1 MAICYAIR
9 IIVINETNTLD
20 IVDLYEKWEKL
31 NCIFVMLIKTT
42 ISAAIWGFIDQHDNV
57 RIH

>member
-42 ISAAIWGFIDQHDNV
+42 ISAAI
-57 RIH
+57 